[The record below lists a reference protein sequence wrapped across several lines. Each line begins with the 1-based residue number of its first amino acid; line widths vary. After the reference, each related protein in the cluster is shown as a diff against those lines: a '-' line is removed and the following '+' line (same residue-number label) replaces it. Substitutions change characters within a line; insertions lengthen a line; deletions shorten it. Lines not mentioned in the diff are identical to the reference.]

1 MMSIIYIWI
10 SVLIIIENKSPIVNV
25 YCEVTSFI
33 CSHCGPFTIRKDRPL
48 LHKYV
53 AIALQRNWLQCII
66 SQMQTLLAVGDRLPE
81 QRDEFRLQ
89 KKFRIQN
96 SEKFREIHTSA
107 ARPHQQQCRKAG
119 QLRRH
124 APPERLSFYV
134 LSPCFNV
141 Q

>member
-81 QRDEFRLQ
+81 QRDECICTFLDALASLESVMRVTHN
-89 KKFRIQN
+89 FFVRYRIKGFQ
-96 SEKFREIHTSA
+96 TSDL
-107 ARPHQQQCRKAG
+107 K
-119 QLRRH
+119 L
-124 APPERLSFYV
+124 
-134 LSPCFNV
+134 
-141 Q
+141 